1 MRTERPW
8 AGVDEAM
15 DKLRAAVDAFEA
27 SGGTNV
33 RTLVDP
39 LEALYRKKLMQL
51 EHLHG
56 EDRLS
61 IEIDLSEWVGS
72 DLEPLVGKYYCENP
86 LEGWGEI
93 AADAHG
99 RHIVFAEN
107 KPHFFDVWEPGVH
120 FDLR

>member
-39 LEALYRKKLMQL
+39 LEAL
-51 EHLHG
+51 EA
-56 EDRLS
+56 LS
-61 IEIDLSEWVGS
+61 KIFYATYTI
-72 DLEPLVGKYYCENP
+72 Y
-86 LEGWGEI
+86 
-93 AADAHG
+93 
-99 RHIVFAEN
+99 
-107 KPHFFDVWEPGVH
+107 
-120 FDLR
+120 